1 MTPTTDTITVRHPHT
16 LPAAGLP
23 VERIPLGAPGDYKPM
38 AVQRPDGELLL
49 TAFRGHELEKKMPS
63 GRAYMHEDVLFFR
76 SADDG
81 RSWSDPDVAADVL
94 PREPYLCP
102 LSDGTLL
109 LTMHLHPRDHRNPV
123 GHVQS
128 YVYRSVDGGRTW
140 LARPL
145 VPDEYRPGLWI
156 HSSRNSLEL
165 QDKSVILGI
174 SSIKDQPDIIYRS
187 HDQGLT
193 WTHEPVTVHG
203 KPPEYTDPLWAEA
216 FFWQNRAGR
225 VLALCRVNQKQW
237 PIEGK
242 SLPEKVHYDQAERLV
257 VLRSDDYGHSWQ
269 VHENMGGYGTMY
281 PSILHLQ
288 DGRLLL
294 TYTVRS
300 LDLPLGVRAIVGKE
314 TEDGFSFS
322 FDHDIIIIDGKTPE
336 GNLSGGGFG
345 NTLQL
350 NDGTLLTP
358 YSYRNADNPEAAGT
372 QSVQME
378 IARWQLP

>member
-1 MTPTTDTITVRHPHT
+1 
-16 LPAAGLP
+16 
-23 VERIPLGAPGDYKPM
+23 
-38 AVQRPDGELLL
+38 
-49 TAFRGHELEKKMPS
+49 MPS

>member
-165 QDKSVILGI
+165 QNKSVILGI

>member
-16 LPAAGLP
+16 LPADGLP

-123 GHVQS
+123 RHVQS

-225 VLALCRVNQKQW
+225 VLALCRINQKQW